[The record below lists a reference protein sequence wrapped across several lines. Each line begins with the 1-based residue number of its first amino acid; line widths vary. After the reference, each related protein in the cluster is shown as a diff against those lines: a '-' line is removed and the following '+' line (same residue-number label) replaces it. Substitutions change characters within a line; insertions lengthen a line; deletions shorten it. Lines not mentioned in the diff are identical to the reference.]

1 MLCPVSSEQ
10 VCPQVD
16 WVSHFTCQVHLHHP
30 RRKVEF
36 GNGHG
41 DNKLVDTG
49 YRPEAPEETAYSL
62 KGATRVE
69 VTAPDGTIT
78 LQATTDHTWVRR

>member
-1 MLCPVSSEQ
+1 MFPVK
-10 VCPQVD
+10 VD
-16 WVSHFTCQVHLHHP
+16 WVSHFTCQVRLHHP
-30 RRKVEF
+30 RRKVDSV
-36 GNGHG
+36 NGHE

-49 YRPEAPEETAYSL
+49 RDVTQSDRPEEPDSDTAYSL
-62 KGATRVE
+62 KGATSVE